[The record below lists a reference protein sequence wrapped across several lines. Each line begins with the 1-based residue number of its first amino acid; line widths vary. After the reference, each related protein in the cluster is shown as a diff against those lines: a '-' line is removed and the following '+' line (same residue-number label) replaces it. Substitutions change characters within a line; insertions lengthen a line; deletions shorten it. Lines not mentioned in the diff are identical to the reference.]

1 MATQNEAVKGKAV
14 KRANGRRQR
23 GYTLLEYCAGAA
35 VVAGVLWGALD
46 SMGKN
51 LAKFNEGISQWA
63 TAQKEYLDTKRPTT
77 N

>member
-14 KRANGRRQR
+14 KRVNGRRQR

-35 VVAGVLWGALD
+35 VVAATLGVVLT
-46 SMGKN
+46 SMKGSFE
-51 LAKFNEGISQWA
+51 KFTTGLNTWA
-63 TAQKEYLDTKRPTT
+63 TSKAAI